1 MLFFSV
7 IPLLLWKEHNREV
20 AHFNGISDVSGEN
33 LPLDFDRCLT
43 PQGAIKP
50 LNLLNQIV
58 RGPGNLP
65 EILRFGRQSFQAG
78 QNLAAFLEKLT
89 VLIPSFSERL
99 AHA

>member
-1 MLFFSV
+1 MESAIVMTRFA
-7 IPLLLWKEHNREV
+7 REGV
-20 AHFNGISDVSGEN
+20 PSIAVRAISDVSGEN